1 MVLGVCNELVEFE
14 SKEYFALQISDKRKS
29 STNLSATQPP
39 LKKMATDVTANS
51 MASASM
57 GGNMQGAMDGFSN
70 QLANPGMMQASS
82 SGQMVES
89 IPSAAIRRDQGSD
102 LAQRVSAVLRQAWKD
117 DQDTGHLLGSL
128 YEVFGEAIFSFVQ
141 PPEISLFV

>member
-1 MVLGVCNELVEFE
+1 LSATELVEFE
-14 SKEYFALQISDKRKS
+14 SKEYVALQISDKRKS
-29 STNLSATQPP
+29 STNLCATQPP
-39 LKKMATDVTANS
+39 LKKMATDATANS
-51 MASASM
+51 MASATM

-70 QLANPGMMQASS
+70 QLANPGMMQVSS

-102 LAQRVSAVLRQAWKD
+102 LAQRVSAVLRQAWKE
-117 DQDTGHLLGSL
+117 DQDTSHLLGPL